1 MLRGASIHSLLLS
14 VSLGCNAA
22 NIQSDCN
29 LYIILCGEIM
39 VPIPFPLRNSSAEKI
54 EYLGIVDAIGI
65 HGCALSL
72 KRKELACK
80 KRREV
85 VSDLMFTS
93 MNRAAWQP
101 SNCDVESQECQ
112 GLAIR
117 INGMRRK

>member
-1 MLRGASIHSLLLS
+1 
-14 VSLGCNAA
+14 
-22 NIQSDCN
+22 
-29 LYIILCGEIM
+29 M

-54 EYLGIVDAIGI
+54 EDLGSVDAIEI
-65 HGCALSL
+65 HGRASSL

-80 KRREV
+80 KRKEV

-112 GLAIR
+112 GLEIR
-117 INGMRRK
+117 IIGMKRK

>member
-1 MLRGASIHSLLLS
+1 
-14 VSLGCNAA
+14 
-22 NIQSDCN
+22 
-29 LYIILCGEIM
+29 M
-39 VPIPFPLRNSSAEKI
+39 VPIPFPWMNSSAEKI
-54 EYLGIVDAIGI
+54 EDLGSVDAIEI
-65 HGCALSL
+65 HGYTLSL

-101 SNCDVESQECQ
+101 SNCDVESQKCQ
-112 GLAIR
+112 GLEIR